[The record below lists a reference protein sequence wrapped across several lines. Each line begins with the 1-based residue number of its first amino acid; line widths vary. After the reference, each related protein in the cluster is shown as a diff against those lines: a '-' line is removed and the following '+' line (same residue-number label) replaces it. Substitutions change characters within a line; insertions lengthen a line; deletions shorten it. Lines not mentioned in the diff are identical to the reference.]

1 ASNKGSM
8 GPQRAQITSAAQ
20 STITY
25 RGQRERSR
33 RCMPDDI
40 GFSVTP
46 AKLDVLLAAPIP
58 SLLLFSSDPEPMHR
72 IYFAFAAALLPMLG
86 IAQETTGARPFSFT
100 HGLPAHDGPTAAVAT
115 FDQEEA
121 AADDAWRA
129 AAGKLPL
136 YA

>member
-1 ASNKGSM
+1 
-8 GPQRAQITSAAQ
+8 
-20 STITY
+20 
-25 RGQRERSR
+25 
-33 RCMPDDI
+33 
-40 GFSVTP
+40 
-46 AKLDVLLAAPIP
+46 LLAAPIP

-136 YA
+136 YARFVDAAAGLSERGAWSEMPGGERIWRTRVTSPGAQAIELFFADAHL